1 MSMEEKLN
9 SQTSLDFKSSVLK
22 PETEEQIADIIKRCY
37 RKNIPLEIQG
47 RNSKKNI
54 GRNFQTQKILD
65 LSNYSGIIK
74 YEPEELYIKVKS
86 GTPLKE
92 IKEAIDKK
100 TNNLLLSQLILV
112 RYFLENQ
119 MKEQLEEF

>member
-47 RNSKKNI
+47 RNSKK
-54 GRNFQTQKILD
+54 
-65 LSNYSGIIK
+65 
-74 YEPEELYIKVKS
+74 
-86 GTPLKE
+86 
-92 IKEAIDKK
+92 
-100 TNNLLLSQLILV
+100 ILV
-112 RYFLENQ
+112 ETFKLKKYLIYQIIQELLNMSQKNFIL
-119 MKEQLEEF
+119 K

>member
-47 RNSKKNI
+47 RNSKK
-54 GRNFQTQKILD
+54 KYWSK
-65 LSNYSGIIK
+65 LSNSK
-74 YEPEELYIKVKS
+74 N
-86 GTPLKE
+86 T
-92 IKEAIDKK
+92 
-100 TNNLLLSQLILV
+100 
-112 RYFLENQ
+112 
-119 MKEQLEEF
+119 

>member
-47 RNSKKNI
+47 RNSKKILVEISKLKKYLIYQTTQELSNMSQ
-54 GRNFQTQKILD
+54 RNFIL
-65 LSNYSGIIK
+65 K
-74 YEPEELYIKVKS
+74 
-86 GTPLKE
+86 
-92 IKEAIDKK
+92 
-100 TNNLLLSQLILV
+100 
-112 RYFLENQ
+112 
-119 MKEQLEEF
+119 